1 MEDKKGCE
9 HCLIILEPMAS
20 RAPAVRLALALDHAS
35 AGDRKG
41 AARHLDLFFSR
52 THERLHESR
61 PDLLRDSGFVG
72 FLIFHLLRGHV
83 DEVLDYMERSQD
95 LELAHPVVDLELFKV
110 RHVASAVRQ
119 YRECPIAWKSEKR
132 LLVSVLV
139 WGEEFSDIWLKYGLS
154 SLLSEEN
161 KRLWDSR
168 ETVFQFVSTP
178 ETLNYLRRQPMF
190 AKLEAL
196 YRISLID
203 ITPVLTAGISHTN
216 YIAMLIAQWVPMCIG
231 ATENADCIS
240 LGADSFFSKA
250 AFSYI
255 AQRLE
260 EDKTDVFYTLD
271 YPISASAVPEIE
283 SWRGSDGVLDIPEHE
298 LGQFFLENMSSRVE
312 PYCIDPAD
320 STMPSDPSRVYSRL
334 QHGVLMR
341 SLQPQLIY
349 VCSNML
355 KNLWVPRLSATDNGF
370 ADAALAVLG
379 DFERMEMLVQP
390 DLFGCSVI
398 EGAEEDRIASGQIPS
413 RVPVKETIANDLL
426 NLIRGAGLLSPA
438 RVWSFRQPMLVLGD
452 GEVTSA
458 GTLLID
464 QLAAQLPDQGR
475 YGPPDM
481 MAEHGGQ
488 AFERFRRSGDV
499 PK

>member
-1 MEDKKGCE
+1 
-9 HCLIILEPMAS
+9 
-20 RAPAVRLALALDHAS
+20 
-35 AGDRKG
+35 
-41 AARHLDLFFSR
+41 
-52 THERLHESR
+52 
-61 PDLLRDSGFVG
+61 
-72 FLIFHLLRGHV
+72 
-83 DEVLDYMERSQD
+83 
-95 LELAHPVVDLELFKV
+95 
-110 RHVASAVRQ
+110 
-119 YRECPIAWKSEKR
+119 
-132 LLVSVLV
+132 
-139 WGEEFSDIWLKYGLS
+139 
-154 SLLSEEN
+154 
-161 KRLWDSR
+161 
-168 ETVFQFVSTP
+168 
-178 ETLNYLRRQPMF
+178 
-190 AKLEAL
+190 
-196 YRISLID
+196 
-203 ITPVLTAGISHTN
+203 
-216 YIAMLIAQWVPMCIG
+216 
-231 ATENADCIS
+231 
-240 LGADSFFSKA
+240 
-250 AFSYI
+250 
-255 AQRLE
+255 
-260 EDKTDVFYTLD
+260 
-271 YPISASAVPEIE
+271 
-283 SWRGSDGVLDIPEHE
+283 
-298 LGQFFLENMSSRVE
+298 
-312 PYCIDPAD
+312 
-320 STMPSDPSRVYSRL
+320 
-334 QHGVLMR
+334 
-341 SLQPQLIY
+341 LQPQLIY